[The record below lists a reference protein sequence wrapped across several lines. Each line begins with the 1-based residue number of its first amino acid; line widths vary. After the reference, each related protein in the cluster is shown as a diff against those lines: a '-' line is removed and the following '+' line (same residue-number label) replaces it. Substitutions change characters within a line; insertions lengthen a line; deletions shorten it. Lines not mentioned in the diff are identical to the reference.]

1 MKHYRV
7 RLESGRDFMIT
18 ATDDMD
24 AAYTARDEA
33 ALHDDY
39 LIDVEP
45 IDAEKETVFS

>member
-24 AAYTARDEA
+24 AAYTCDDYA
-33 ALHDDY
+33 ACMYDDY
-39 LIDVEP
+39 LTDVEP
-45 IDAEKETVFS
+45 ME